1 MRELLPIKNH
11 YLILKKHD
19 HQPLSRPPQAPP
31 HPGNH
36 SPRHRCELQ
45 RLHRP
50 GFNQV
55 CQFVQTDEDTS
66 VLVNV
71 TLGRQTVR
79 KCGLSRPDGEK
90 KDDFHISQMI
100 CILTNCVLACVSQ
113 ELGDQGPKNK
123 DAKDSIDISADKNFN
138 LICFGLHRYLWRKNS
153 QSNLFWVTRSPQESR
168 PIEGG
173 TSLQSARFNKTERT
187 KFSFFSILKATD
199 LNTIVGSP

>member
-100 CILTNCVLACVSQ
+100 CVLTNCVLACVSQ
-113 ELGDQGPKNK
+113 KLGDQGPKNK

-138 LICFGLHRYLWRKNS
+138 LICFGL
-153 QSNLFWVTRSPQESR
+153 
-168 PIEGG
+168 
-173 TSLQSARFNKTERT
+173 
-187 KFSFFSILKATD
+187 
-199 LNTIVGSP
+199 